1 MLDPI
6 AISIIITINSLIGF
20 ACAVLGIYKK
30 QELKGHNI
38 EKQGENNE
46 ISEIEEPLAKK
57 LRDHDSKAYKV
68 ILNRDRTVNK
78 K

>member
-1 MLDPI
+1 
-6 AISIIITINSLIGF
+6 
-20 ACAVLGIYKK
+20 VLGIYKK